1 VNELDF
7 PTDHYAIRAQLRRHG
22 RDPEEDLIAVES
34 RDGRTIRTGDVVP
47 ATDRED
53 VGVVFM
59 PGVLYRSGQLLDM
72 ERIARAADERDLLV
86 GFDLAHSTGVVPH
99 ALDDWGVDFAVWC
112 SYKYL
117 NAGPGA
123 VTGLYCNE
131 THFGVTPDLPGWWGR
146 ERETQFEMRP
156 TFTPAES
163 AGAFQIGTAPV
174 LSAASLAGSLD
185 VFERTTI
192 EAIRAKSLAL
202 TGYLIDL
209 MDQRLPECTAGTP
222 RDPDRRGGHVALEHD
237 DAARISRALE
247 ARDVVV
253 DFRPPDVVRVSPAP
267 LYTRFEDVR
276 QVVERLRE
284 VIREREHEQ
293 YGPSDGVT

>member
-1 VNELDF
+1 
-7 PTDHYAIRAQLRRHG
+7 
-22 RDPEEDLIAVES
+22 
-34 RDGRTIRTGDVVP
+34 
-47 ATDRED
+47 
-53 VGVVFM
+53 
-59 PGVLYRSGQLLDM
+59 
-72 ERIARAADERDLLV
+72 
-86 GFDLAHSTGVVPH
+86 
-99 ALDDWGVDFAVWC
+99 
-112 SYKYL
+112 
-117 NAGPGA
+117 
-123 VTGLYCNE
+123 
-131 THFGVTPDLPGWWGR
+131 
-146 ERETQFEMRP
+146 MRP

-163 AGAFQIGTAPV
+163 AGAFQIGTVPV
-174 LSAASLAGSLD
+174 LSAAPLAGSLD

-247 ARDVVV
+247 AGDVVV